1 MSQTFAGLDFE
12 WGNKSA
18 EERCI
23 HVFGNP
29 VSTVEISGKESS
41 ELQVFFNN

>member
-12 WGNKSA
+12 WGIKSA

-23 HVFGNP
+23 HVTGNP
-29 VSTVEISGKESS
+29 FSTVELSGKKSWIN
-41 ELQVFFNN
+41 Q